1 MPPKPPS
8 LLRAIRVRRD
18 RPRRRQS
25 GLLSRIPSGDILQL
39 PSFPGFIE
47 PLCFLVVRLFK
58 GDRKTGYG
66 YEASKAS
73 KLEDFRFLPYTTYEF
88 QNLELALGCMH
99 IHGPLQWSVA
109 YRSRKTLLF

>member
-1 MPPKPPS
+1 MPS
-8 LLRAIRVRRD
+8 VCAAIVLAVVS
-18 RPRRRQS
+18 QVS
-25 GLLSRIPSGDILQL
+25 YLEFHLGTFCNFL

-88 QNLELALGCMH
+88 QNLE
-99 IHGPLQWSVA
+99 
-109 YRSRKTLLF
+109 

>member
-1 MPPKPPS
+1 MPPPPS
-8 LLRAIRVRRD
+8 LPLRAIRVRD

-88 QNLELALGCMH
+88 QNLE
-99 IHGPLQWSVA
+99 
-109 YRSRKTLLF
+109 